1 MLSEATTPPKCR
13 LNVQE
18 DSPVWDSSMAKD
30 SPSPLYIAAR
40 ASSSSNCRV
49 RASSA
54 IVCRPSLRVHNTWP
68 VCEGSKLA
76 TKKELVRR
84 QLLVVRLAPLFN
96 QQSASRRML
105 PLILSAP
112 TLLSGCSAATNEP
125 RTVAG
130 IRVSRRSL
138 CFSTLLALPAA
149 TLPAAAADSP
159 FKGLDPNW
167 KPSGVAGWR
176 SKGDSAAVEAPK
188 DFDGIGDPG
197 FFQPTGDLLYIQNAR
212 RELDALGTKLGAPGY
227 KLNEEDRIAIFQLLG
242 FSFKPTRVLMEK
254 MLEPKPS
261 APLAAL
267 RATDRVKGA
276 ELTSQF
282 GQQLTAL
289 EDRNRRR
296 VPGAEQAEAA
306 RAASELLA
314 DFLKVAAAKYKVPEL
329 VVQPGAAPVI

>member
-1 MLSEATTPPKCR
+1 MLA
-13 LNVQE
+13 
-18 DSPVWDSSMAKD
+18 
-30 SPSPLYIAAR
+30 
-40 ASSSSNCRV
+40 
-49 RASSA
+49 
-54 IVCRPSLRVHNTWP
+54 
-68 VCEGSKLA
+68 
-76 TKKELVRR
+76 
-84 QLLVVRLAPLFN
+84 
-96 QQSASRRML
+96 
-105 PLILSAP
+105 LILSAP
-112 TLLSGCSAATNEP
+112 SLLPGCGSAAATEP

-130 IRVSRRSL
+130 FRVSRRSL

-167 KPSGVAGWR
+167 KPSGLAARRNG
-176 SKGDSAAVEAPK
+176 GDSAAGEAPK
-188 DFDGIGDPG
+188 EFDGIGDPG
-197 FFQPTGDLLYIQNAR
+197 FFQPTGELLYIQNAR

-267 RATDRVKGA
+267 RATDRAKGT

-289 EDRNRRR
+289 EGRNRGR
-296 VPGAEQAEAA
+296 VPGDEQAEAA

-314 DFLKVAAAKYKVPEL
+314 DFLKVAAAKYKVPQL
-329 VVQPGAAPVI
+329 VIQPGSAPVI

>member
-1 MLSEATTPPKCR
+1 MLVAV
-13 LNVQE
+13 L
-18 DSPVWDSSMAKD
+18 
-30 SPSPLYIAAR
+30 
-40 ASSSSNCRV
+40 
-49 RASSA
+49 
-54 IVCRPSLRVHNTWP
+54 
-68 VCEGSKLA
+68 
-76 TKKELVRR
+76 
-84 QLLVVRLAPLFN
+84 
-96 QQSASRRML
+96 
-105 PLILSAP
+105 LSAP
-112 TLLSGCSAATNEP
+112 SLLPGCGSAATNEP

-130 IRVSRRSL
+130 FRAGFRVSRRSL

-167 KPSGVAGWR
+167 KPSGLAGR
-176 SKGDSAAVEAPK
+176 RNGGDSAAVATPK
-188 DFDGIGDPG
+188 EFDGIGDPG
-197 FFQPTGDLLYIQNAR
+197 FFQPTSELLYIQNAR

-267 RATDRVKGA
+267 RATDRAKGA

-289 EDRNRRR
+289 EGRNRGR
-296 VPGAEQAEAA
+296 VPGDEQAEAA

-329 VVQPGAAPVI
+329 VVQPGSAPVI